1 MIEQVLKRC
10 GDDLTRENLLRHAT
24 SLKNERPPLYLDGIK
39 VHNSSTDYRAVHNLQ
54 LSRFDG
60 KRWAAIGEMTDLDDP
75 AI

>member
-10 GDDLTRENLLRHAT
+10 GDDLTRENVLKVAT

-39 VHNSSTDYRAVHNLQ
+39 VNNSPKDYRAVHNLQ

-60 KRWAAIGEMTDLDDP
+60 KRWVAIGEMTDLDDP